1 MHAGCQL
8 ITVKDF
14 IIMSRGS
21 YMIFKIPNIYIY
33 IWKNLK
39 HVFLLTG
46 LEDQA
51 SFICKAWEVQ

>member
-1 MHAGCQL
+1 
-8 ITVKDF
+8 
-14 IIMSRGS
+14 
-21 YMIFKIPNIYIY
+21 MIFKIFNIFIYIYIY

-46 LEDQA
+46 LEEQA